1 MDLAL
6 RDIFN
11 RIKLLPA
18 DIFVMLA
25 VVLVAVI
32 IFSFAAGG
40 QSPDV
45 CVIEINGE
53 EFARYDLIT
62 LADEKVLEIDN
73 EYGRNTVVIDKHGA
87 AVTYSDCADKI
98 EVKAG
103 KITSS
108 GQSLICL
115 PHRLTVRL
123 EGADNVDGTAW

>member
-1 MDLAL
+1 M
-6 RDIFN
+6 
-11 RIKLLPA
+11 PA